1 MAVKLSKGQEL
12 FARRVALATGL
23 SLVTVRTWVRAE
35 GGPDSN
41 PLNIMGWDASGRRY
55 VRDFGNPQAAAT
67 NTIKLLRG
75 GNQTY
80 AHLLRTARDPRSTPR
95 DELQAIIDSD
105 WEESGYQGSTD
116 RKGSLLWGAYAAVSG
131 NRAASPPST
140 STTVPA
146 MLPGL
151 LTPLPRGGAPG
162 ADKAKDALTG
172 WVGDLAKW
180 IGEQAGKAFLYF
192 ALTLL
197 ALVLI
202 VFGSMRALGVGPGA
216 LRSQLSRERVP
227 GTGSEEIP
235 F

>member
-1 MAVKLSKGQEL
+1 MAVKLSPGQER
-12 FARRVALATGL
+12 FARLVSQATGL
-23 SLVTVRTWVRAE
+23 QLVTVRTWVQAE

-41 PLNIMGWDASGRRY
+41 PLNIMSGGR
-55 VRDFGNPQAAAT
+55 VRDFRTPEAAASQ
-67 NTIKLLRG
+67 TIRLLRG
-75 GNQTY
+75 GNQSY
-80 AHLLRTARDPRSTPR
+80 AHVLKTARDPRSTPR

-105 WEESGYQGSTD
+105 WEESGYRQ
-116 RKGSLLWGAYAAVSG
+116 GSLLWGAYAAVSG
-131 NRAASPPST
+131 NRGTGPAGPT

-151 LTPLPRGGAPG
+151 LTPLPKGGAPG

-172 WVGDLAKW
+172 WVGDLAGW
-180 IGEQAGKAFLYF
+180 VGTQIGKAFLYF

-202 VFGSMRALGVGPGA
+202 VFGSMRALGVGSGA
-216 LRSQLSRERVP
+216 VRSQLSRERVP